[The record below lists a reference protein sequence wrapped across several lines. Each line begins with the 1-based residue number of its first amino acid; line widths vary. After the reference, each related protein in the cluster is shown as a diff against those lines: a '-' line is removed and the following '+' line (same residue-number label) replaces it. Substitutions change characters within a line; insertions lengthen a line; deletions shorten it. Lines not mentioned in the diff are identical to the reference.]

1 MWFDKIWIFDKVF
14 RPIGRAIVSVLD
26 FITKYFKTF
35 VFLFIVALILSPSG
49 EPTQI
54 PNLAKIELKGAIINA
69 NAVRAQ
75 IEQIKKYPT
84 IKGVLLVID
93 SPGGAVGASVEIADL
108 IKELNAK
115 IPVVAHAQGTMASG
129 AYYAGAYSRKIY
141 ANRGSLVGSI
151 GVIFPGSNI
160 EELLGK
166 IGYKPSVLKA
176 GEYKEIGTPYRAWSE
191 EERELLQNLI
201 NEEYDI
207 FVSDMVEARGLKK
220 EDSTKFAEG
229 KIFTAKSAL
238 ELGLIDALG
247 SQNNAIEELKN
258 LSKVKQER
266 WLKKDKFESF
276 MDSLIEGS
284 ASLVLG
290 AFSGLNSTLGGFS
303 LR

>member
-1 MWFDKIWIFDKVF
+1 MIKKTFGAVQ
-14 RPIGRAIVSVLD
+14 STLD
-26 FITKYFKTF
+26 FITKYFKVF
-35 VFLFIVALILSPSG
+35 VFLFIVFLILSPSG
-49 EPTQI
+49 EPMQI
-54 PNLAKIELKGAIINA
+54 PNLAKIELKGAILDA
-69 NAVRAQ
+69 NAIRKQ
-75 IEQIKKYPT
+75 IEQISKYPT

-108 IKELNAK
+108 IKDLNAK

-129 AYYAGAYSRKIY
+129 AYYAGAYARKIY

-151 GVIFPGSNI
+151 GVIFAGGNI

-176 GEYKEIGTPYRAWSE
+176 GEYKEIGVPYRAWSE
-191 EERELLQNLI
+191 KEREFLQNLI

-207 FVSDMVEARGLKK
+207 FVSDMVEARGLKR
-220 EDSTKFAEG
+220 EDSFKFAEG
-229 KIFTAKSAL
+229 KIFTAQSAL

-247 SQNNAIEELKN
+247 SQQNAIDELKN

-266 WLKKDKFESF
+266 WLQKDKFESF
-276 MDSLIEGS
+276 MDSLVQSS

-290 AFSGLNSTLGGFS
+290 SIFEGFGGIS

>member
-1 MWFDKIWIFDKVF
+1 MIKKIFGAVQ
-14 RPIGRAIVSVLD
+14 STLD
-26 FITKYFKTF
+26 FITKYFKVF
-35 VFLFIVALILSPSG
+35 VFLFIVFLILSPSG
-49 EPTQI
+49 EPIQI
-54 PNLAKIELKGAIINA
+54 PNLAKIELKGAILDA
-69 NAVRAQ
+69 NAIRKQ
-75 IEQIKKYPT
+75 IEQISKYPT

-108 IKELNAK
+108 IKDLNAK

-129 AYYAGAYSRKIY
+129 AYYAGAYARKIY

-151 GVIFPGSNI
+151 GVIFAGGNI

-176 GEYKEIGTPYRAWSE
+176 GEYKEIGVPYRAWSE
-191 EERELLQNLI
+191 KEREFLQNLI

-207 FVSDMVEARGLKK
+207 FVSDMVEARGLKR
-220 EDSTKFAEG
+220 EDSFKFAEG
-229 KIFTAKSAL
+229 KIFTAQSAL

-247 SQNNAIEELKN
+247 SQQNAIDELKN

-266 WLKKDKFESF
+266 WLQKDKFESF
-276 MDSLIEGS
+276 MDSLVQSS

-290 AFSGLNSTLGGFS
+290 SIFEGFGGIS

>member
-1 MWFDKIWIFDKVF
+1 MLKKIFT
-14 RPIGRAIVSVLD
+14 PIISTLD

-35 VFLFIVALILSPSG
+35 VFLFIVVLIVASNS
-49 EPTQI
+49 EPVQI
-54 PNLAKIELKGAIINA
+54 PNLAKIELKGAILDSNA
-69 NAVRAQ
+69 IAKQIKQ
-75 IEQIKKYPT
+75 IEKYPS

-93 SPGGAVGASVEIADL
+93 SPGGAVGASAEIADL
-108 IKELNAK
+108 IKELDAK

-129 AYYAGAYSRKIY
+129 AYYAGAYARKIY

-151 GVIFPGSNI
+151 GVIFAGVNI

-191 EERELLQNLI
+191 KERKFLQDLI

-207 FVSDMVEARGLKK
+207 FVRDIVEARGLKV
-220 EDSTKFAEG
+220 EDSNKFAEG
-229 KIFTAKSAL
+229 KVFTAKSAL

-247 SQNNAIEELKN
+247 SQRNAIEELKL
-258 LSKVKQER
+258 LSKVKVER
-266 WLKKDKFESF
+266 WLEKDKFESF
-276 MDSLIEGS
+276 LDSLVQSS
-284 ASLVLG
+284 ASLLI
-290 AFSGLNSTLGGFS
+290 STLGGFS

>member
-1 MWFDKIWIFDKVF
+1 MIKKIFGAVQ
-14 RPIGRAIVSVLD
+14 STLD
-26 FITKYFKTF
+26 FITKYFKVF
-35 VFLFIVALILSPSG
+35 VFLFIVFLILSPSG
-49 EPTQI
+49 EPMQI
-54 PNLAKIELKGAIINA
+54 PNLAKIELKGAILDA
-69 NAVRAQ
+69 NAIRKQ
-75 IEQIKKYPT
+75 IEQISKYPT

-108 IKELNAK
+108 IKDLNAK

-129 AYYAGAYSRKIY
+129 AYYAGAYARKIY

-151 GVIFPGSNI
+151 GVIFAGGNI

-176 GEYKEIGTPYRAWSE
+176 GEYKEIGVPYRAWSE
-191 EERELLQNLI
+191 KEREFLQNLI

-207 FVSDMVEARGLKK
+207 FVSDMVEARGLKR
-220 EDSTKFAEG
+220 EDSFKFAEG
-229 KIFTAKSAL
+229 KIFTAQSAL

-247 SQNNAIEELKN
+247 SQQNAIDELKN

-266 WLKKDKFESF
+266 WLQKDKFESF
-276 MDSLIEGS
+276 MDSLVQSS

-290 AFSGLNSTLGGFS
+290 SIFEGFGGIS

>member
-1 MWFDKIWIFDKVF
+1 MLKDIFHSLF
-14 RPIGRAIVSVLD
+14 APIAKAIVSTLD

-35 VFLFIVALILSPSG
+35 VFLFIVLLVITSNS
-49 EPTQI
+49 EPVQI
-54 PNLAKIELKGAIINA
+54 PNLAKIELKGAILDAGAI
-69 NAVRAQ
+69 RKQIKQ
-75 IEQIKKYPT
+75 IEKYPS

-108 IKELNAK
+108 IKELDSK
-115 IPVVAHAQGTMASG
+115 LPVVAHAQGVMASG
-129 AYYAGAYSRKIY
+129 AYYAGAYARKIY

-151 GVIFPGSNI
+151 GVIFAGGNI

-176 GEYKEIGTPYRAWSE
+176 GEYKEIGTAFRAWSE
-191 EERELLQNLI
+191 KEREFLQNLI

-207 FVSDMVEARGLKK
+207 FVRDMVEARGLKM

-238 ELGLIDALG
+238 DLGLIDAVG
-247 SQNNAIEELKN
+247 SQNQAIEELKN

-266 WLKKDKFESF
+266 WLEKDKFESF
-276 MDSLIEGS
+276 MDSLVESS
-284 ASLVLG
+284 ASLVIG
-290 AFSGLNSTLGGFS
+290 ALSGLS

>member
-1 MWFDKIWIFDKVF
+1 MWIFNKVF
-14 RPIGRAIVSVLD
+14 RPIGRAMGKAIIGALD

-35 VFLFIVALILSPSG
+35 VFLFIVALIIIPKG
-49 EPTQI
+49 EPMQI
-54 PNLAKIELKGAIINA
+54 PNLAKIELKGAILDA
-69 NAVRAQ
+69 NAIRKQ
-75 IEQIKKYPT
+75 IEQINKYPT

-108 IKELNAK
+108 IKDLNAK

-151 GVIFPGSNI
+151 GVIFAGGNI

-176 GEYKEIGTPYRAWSE
+176 GEYKEIGVPYRAWSE
-191 EERELLQNLI
+191 KEREFLQNLI
-201 NEEYDI
+201 NEEYDT
-207 FVSDMVEARGLKK
+207 FVSDMVEARGLKR
-220 EDSTKFAEG
+220 EDSAKFAEG

-247 SQNNAIEELKN
+247 SQQNAIDELKA
-258 LSKVKQER
+258 LSQVKQER
-266 WLKKDKFESF
+266 WLQKDKFESF
-276 MDSLIEGS
+276 MESLAQSS
-284 ASLVLG
+284 ASIVLG
-290 AFSGLNSTLGGFS
+290 TIFEGFGGLS

>member
-1 MWFDKIWIFDKVF
+1 MLKNMFYSFFSSVGK
-14 RPIGRAIVSVLD
+14 AIVSALD

-35 VFLFIVALILSPSG
+35 VFLFIVLLVIASNS
-49 EPTQI
+49 EPVQI
-54 PNLAKIELKGAIINA
+54 PNLAKIELKGAILDSNA
-69 NAVRAQ
+69 IRKQV
-75 IEQIKKYPT
+75 EQIAKYPS

-108 IKELNAK
+108 IKELDAK

-129 AYYAGAYSRKIY
+129 AYYAGAYARKIY

-151 GVIFPGSNI
+151 GVIFAGGNI

-166 IGYKPSVLKA
+166 IGYKPAVLKA
-176 GEYKEIGTPYRAWSE
+176 GEYKEMGVPYRAWSE
-191 EERELLQNLI
+191 KEKEFLQNLI

-207 FVSDMVEARGLKK
+207 FVRDVVEARGLKV
-220 EDSTKFAEG
+220 EDSAKFAEG

-238 ELGLIDALG
+238 ELGLIDAVG
-247 SQNNAIEELKN
+247 SQNQAIEELKN

-266 WLKKDKFESF
+266 WLQKDKFESF
-276 MDSLIEGS
+276 LDSLVESS

-290 AFSGLNSTLGGFS
+290 TIFEALGGIS